1 MTLVVIGL
9 TGGIGSG
16 KTAAADRFAAH
27 NIEIIDADLASR
39 AVVERGQPAL
49 AEITHHFGPNI
60 LLADGGLDRAAL
72 RQVVFADAQE
82 RKWLQALLH
91 PHINNYLR
99 AGLERAASPYAL
111 LVHPLLFETQQHKW
125 CTRNLLIDVPENLQ
139 VARTMARDNNTQ
151 EQVENIMNA
160 QASREQRLSLADDVI
175 SNQGTL
181 AELNALVDQF
191 HATYLAL
198 CQN

>member
-1 MTLVVIGL
+1 MTSVVIGL

-16 KTAAADRFAAH
+16 KSAAADRLTTH
-27 NIEIIDADLASR
+27 KIEIIDADLASR

-49 AEITHHFGPNI
+49 NEIADHFGPQI
-60 LLADGGLDRAAL
+60 LLAGGELDRAAL
-72 RQVVFADAQE
+72 RSVVFAEPQE

-99 AGLERAASPYAL
+99 TGLKAAASPYAV
-111 LVHPLLFETQQHKW
+111 LVHPLLFETQQHNW
-125 CTRNLLIDVPENLQ
+125 CKRSLLIDVPEDLQ

-151 EQVENIMNA
+151 TQVENIMKA
-160 QASREQRLSLADDVI
+160 QASRQHRLDLADDVI

-181 AELNALVDQF
+181 AELNASVDQF
-191 HATYLAL
+191 HATYLEL
-198 CQN
+198 CQT